1 MYKQSY
7 GYDSL
12 VKNNGKVIHYIQLN
26 GKSYVQFFTV
36 LNGIKYDYSI
46 IRNQTAATGQP
57 LEANSNCPS
66 KGK

>member
-12 VKNNGKVIHYIQLN
+12 VKNGKVIHYIQLN

-46 IRNQTAATGQP
+46 IRNQTGQP

-66 KGK
+66 KGKVTH